1 MSKRQVENTI
11 WEEVWFMDL
20 DLHYKVLILYFF
32 TTSNHAGLGNLNFK
46 IINTVIGYDYKKDD
60 VLLKLKEHL
69 REYKEGKYQLIKF
82 MKFHYTEGNNSNQF
96 KNAVKLLRSEGL
108 WDEMQDRVLTHDEQ
122 EAYDKAINNGIV
134 SKKFLKTIR

>member
-20 DLHYKVLILYFF
+20 ALHYKMLILYFF

-46 IINTVIGYDYKKDD
+46 IINTILGYEYKKED
-60 VLLKLKEHL
+60 VLTTLKDHI
-69 REYKEGKYQLIKF
+69 REYKNGKYQLIKF
-82 MKFHYTEGNNSNQF
+82 MKFHYTEGNNSNQY

-108 WDEMQDRVLTHDEQ
+108 WDDMTDSVLTAEQ
-122 EAYDKAINNGIV
+122 EEYSEKVNGYV
-134 SKKFLKTIR
+134 SEKFLKNY